1 MKNFKQYRGLLLIII
16 GTLVLCLTRIN
27 ALSLH
32 NWLLLLGLFCILAGI
47 YYHVLTIKHQS
58 QY

>member
-1 MKNFKQYRGLLLIII
+1 MKKFKQYRGLFLIII
-16 GTLVLCLTRIN
+16 GTLVLCMTRID
-27 ALSLH
+27 ALSYH

-47 YYHVLTIKHQS
+47 YYHIRTIKHQS